1 MLIDLSVL
9 VNEEQVRSLT
19 ENGGIPSFGHL
30 GTHFDVMDKVFPL
43 EFVRRQ
49 AVVFDVSNLFD
60 RDITSSDIDLEQ
72 VEAGMFVLF
81 CTGYIEL
88 QGYGTKAYSDRHP
101 QLSKELIDELLKKS
115 ISMIGVDF
123 AGVRR
128 GKEHTLT
135 DQYCADHGVFI
146 VENICNL
153 AQLLKNEKAK
163 RCIIHTYPVNFA
175 GWSGLPCRVVAE
187 TNE

>member
-9 VNEEQVRSLT
+9 VTEEQASRLAK
-19 ENGGIPSFGHL
+19 NGRFPSFGHM

-49 AVVFDVSNLFD
+49 SVAFDVSNLFD
-60 RDITSSDIDLEQ
+60 RDIASSDIDLDQ
-72 VEAGMFVLF
+72 VKADMFVLF

-88 QGYGTKAYSDRHP
+88 QGYGTQAYSENHP
-101 QLSKELIDELLKKS
+101 QLSKELIDELLKRNV
-115 ISMIGVDF
+115 SMIGVDF

-128 GKEHTLT
+128 GLEHTLT

-153 AQLLKNEKAK
+153 GLLLKNEKAK
-163 RCIIHTYPVNFA
+163 KCIIHTYPVNFA

-187 TNE
+187 TDE